1 LDRKE
6 MMMMKPDRGVY
17 DEQAARWNGDS
28 GRAWVEQQAPLD
40 AMFKPFEALLTEA
53 IKPGE
58 RVLDVGCGTG
68 STTLAAARRSGAKGK
83 CVGIDISA
91 PMLDAARRRAEQE
104 RAVATFVQADAQ
116 THVFEVDT
124 FDTIISRFGV
134 MFFGDPVAAFANLRC
149 AVRAGGRLCFAAWRS
164 ADENPFMTTTERAAA
179 PFLQNVPA
187 RPANG
192 PGQFAFADARRVRDI
207 LEASGWTD
215 IGVRPV
221 DVACSFS
228 QRDLVSFFT
237 RLGPLGT
244 IFRDVDASTREQVI
258 EAVRGAFA
266 PFIAGDDVRYTAA
279 CWLVSAWVPCEADTA
294 PLHERPSRM

>member
-1 LDRKE
+1 MTME
-6 MMMMKPDRGVY
+6 PDRQVY

-40 AMFKPFEALLTEA
+40 AMFKPFEALLTAA
-53 IKPGE
+53 INEGE

-68 STTLAAARRSGAKGK
+68 GTTLAAARMTGAKGN
-83 CVGIDISA
+83 CVGADISA
-91 PMLDAARRRAEQE
+91 PMLDAARGRAENG
-104 RAVATFVQADAQ
+104 RAAATFIQADAQ
-116 THVFEVDT
+116 THAFEAET

-134 MFFGDPVAAFANLRC
+134 MFFGDPVAAFANLRRG
-149 AVRAGGRLCFAAWRS
+149 VRAGGRLCFAAWRG
-164 ADENPFMTTTERAAA
+164 AEENPFMTTTERAAA

-192 PGQFAFADARRVRDI
+192 PGQFAFADARRVRGI
-207 LEASGWTD
+207 LAESGWTD
-215 IGVRPV
+215 IEVRPI

-228 QRDLVSFFT
+228 QNDLVHFFT

-244 IFRDVDASTREQVI
+244 IFRDVDASTREHVI

-279 CWLVSAWVPCEADTA
+279 CWLVTARVPPAQSREAVIV
-294 PLHERPSRM
+294 